1 MQKRKKKEEIKM
13 VHKKKIKHKKGQQG
27 GYEEQKDMANMKQ
40 NKMAEISAVWVRVLQ
55 KNGNHRSYIYKELY

>member
-40 NKMAEISAVWVRVLQ
+40 NKMAEISAV
-55 KNGNHRSYIYKELY
+55 